1 MSGLD
6 KSRITPLP
14 AEEWDRRVEAALGPY
29 LPAGQS
35 NPSDAGNLLSTLARH
50 PDLAESYLP
59 FNACLLRDSRLSPR
73 VQHVAILRVS
83 HLCASSYL
91 WSRHVQ
97 AAHYAGVTV
106 EDIDDIRSG
115 YCADDKDDT
124 VVCAVD
130 DLTSSNTIR
139 KATWTRLLR
148 YFSDE
153 ERADLCATIAG
164 YFPFAMIVN
173 TLRIDDE
180 ST

>member
-1 MSGLD
+1 M
-6 KSRITPLP
+6 
-14 AEEWDRRVEAALGPY
+14 
-29 LPAGQS
+29 
-35 NPSDAGNLLSTLARH
+35 
-50 PDLAESYLP
+50 
-59 FNACLLRDSRLSPR
+59 
-73 VQHVAILRVS
+73 
-83 HLCASSYL
+83 
-91 WSRHVQ
+91 
-97 AAHYAGVTV
+97 TV

-153 ERADLCATIAG
+153 ERADPCATIAG
-164 YFPFAMIVN
+164 YFLFAMIVN